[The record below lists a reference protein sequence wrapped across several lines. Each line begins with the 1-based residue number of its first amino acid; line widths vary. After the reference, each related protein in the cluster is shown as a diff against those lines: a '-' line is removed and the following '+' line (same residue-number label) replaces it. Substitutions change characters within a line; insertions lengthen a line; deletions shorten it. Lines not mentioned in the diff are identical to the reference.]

1 MGCGHDKNQI
11 QVENIIKDKSLYE
24 DYEIINPYTFILSL
38 YHLTWK
44 KKPNICVFNKIS
56 EEVMQKSVMKNLNIV
71 IDKMTI
77 FSSDK
82 IRYSIKQNQTLF
94 YIFCS
99 NGVIITRN
107 FQKIN
112 YYFSNYIDNIINL
125 SFVDISLIILPEKEY
140 FSFYEIKKQ
149 SKYFFDLNMKEV
161 DFTKRNDLI
170 NDGKN
175 EQLSEYEDIHE
186 ENEIEL
192 NDKNQEKYKDIEIK
206 INENHFNG
214 EYMKNEDK
222 DFLGIRD
229 NNKRES
235 ITNGNIIVDV
245 NSILNREKNNQLL
258 KEIKDYRNKGKKGGK
273 NKKNDKN
280 SPLSKNSKSYNL
292 LSKISPDKYSKNSNK
307 TTKKKEKEFFNNDLL
322 TMISNEK
329 YYRSKEKE
337 KIKNKSFKNSKSK
350 EKLLKNDK
358 LLFKNKKIINK
369 KRDKNIKIFPL
380 SKQVSTM
387 FNDSNKENTKLI
399 NNESNINNSNK
410 NNIFLNKED
419 NQKKGILPYEIKD
432 NCLIIS
438 TNKLTKE
445 INSEIQ
451 NILFNNDNNNINSIN
466 ESSFDHINFY
476 NEEKKKVRK
485 QRQSI
490 ILENIKFESGNRLS
504 LKEFEKDDKKS
515 NDYIIIFNK
524 NRIPFD
530 KKISLH
536 KINKIYFINC
546 KFNIDSIYF
555 LKELISMLVN
565 YEDLKKICFSK
576 NDTNIIGWKF
586 LKQLFRENF
595 NIRWINFNNSNLI
608 DNNFEIIISSL
619 LLKRIRYLN
628 FANNNITNKSMYLL
642 NTFLI
647 KNQTLTTLNLSHNS
661 HINKDGIK
669 MILNSLKL
677 HPNIYKLDLSHMQL
691 TGSGEYIS
699 SLLYEN
705 KCVHILLLKNDKLN
719 SKDMEFIS
727 KELTKLESTLLFLDL
742 SDNPEVGSEGL
753 KEIGKLIYNNKS
765 LKNLGLDGM
774 NLSINNYL
782 PIFNG
787 IYKNKTIEYYSM
799 SKNEGLPLKGILNF
813 FQKNPQVKK
822 INIIPWDR
830 ENDDDNEENKF
841 SEEEIFLLEKFH
853 LKAPKVIL
861 QGINFIDN

>member
-1 MGCGHDKNQI
+1 MGCAHDKNQI
-11 QVENIIKDKSLYE
+11 PVENIIKEKSLSLYE
-24 DYEIINPYTFILSL
+24 DYEEINPYTFNLSL
-38 YHLTWK
+38 YNLTWK

-56 EEVMQKSVMKNLNIV
+56 EEVMQKLVMKNVNTV
-71 IDKMTI
+71 IEKMTI
-77 FSSDK
+77 FASDK
-82 IRYSIKQNQTLF
+82 IKYSIKQNQILF

-125 SFVDISLIILPEKEY
+125 CFVDISLIIIREKEY
-140 FSFYEIKKQ
+140 FSLYEIKRQ
-149 SKYFFDLNMKEV
+149 SKYFFDLNMKEI

-175 EQLSEYEDIHE
+175 EQLSDYEDIDE
-186 ENEIEL
+186 EDETDINE
-192 NDKNQEKYKDIEIK
+192 EKYKDIEIK

-222 DFLGIRD
+222 DFLGIRES
-229 NNKRES
+229 NKKES
-235 ITNGNIIVDV
+235 FSNGNIIVDV
-245 NSILNREKNNQLL
+245 NSILNKEKNNKLL
-258 KEIKDYRNKGKKGGK
+258 KEIKDYGNRGKKKGKSR
-273 NKKNDKN
+273 NN
-280 SPLSKNSKSYNL
+280 PLSKNSNSYNYNL
-292 LSKISPDKYSKNSNK
+292 SSKISPDKTSKSTSK
-307 TTKKKEKEFFNNDLL
+307 SPTTKREKDIISNDLL

-329 YYRSKEKE
+329 NYKSKEKV
-337 KIKNKSFKNSKSK
+337 KKKSSKNSKSK
-350 EKLLKNDK
+350 EKSSKNDK
-358 LLFKNKKIINK
+358 YLFKNKKILNK
-369 KRDKNIKIFPL
+369 KYEKNIQIHPL
-380 SKQVSTM
+380 SKQISTI
-387 FNDSNKENTKLI
+387 FNDTNKENTKLI
-399 NNESNINNSNK
+399 HNNDSNINYSNK
-410 NNIFLNKED
+410 NNILLNKED
-419 NQKKGILPYEIKD
+419 NHKKGTPPYEIKD

-445 INSEIQ
+445 INLEIQ
-451 NILFNNDNNNINSIN
+451 KILFNNDNSNNI
-466 ESSFDHINFY
+466 ESSFDHVNFF
-476 NEEKKKVRK
+476 NDDRKKIRR
-485 QRQSI
+485 QRQS
-490 ILENIKFESGNRLS
+490 LAFENIKIESGNRLS
-504 LKEFEKDDKKS
+504 INYVIDKEEKKN
-515 NDYIIIFNK
+515 NDYIIIYNK
-524 NRIPFD
+524 NKTPFD

-546 KFNIDSIYF
+546 KFNLDSIYF
-555 LKELISMLVN
+555 LKELICMLVK
-565 YEDLKKICFSK
+565 YEDLKKIHFSK
-576 NDTNIIGWKF
+576 NDTYFVGWKF

-595 NIRWINFNNSNLI
+595 NIRWINFNNSNLN
-608 DNNFEIIISSL
+608 DNNFEMIISSL

-628 FANNNITNKSMYLL
+628 FSYNNITNKSMYLL

-647 KNQTLTTLNLSHNS
+647 KNQTLTILNLSHNS
-661 HINKDGIK
+661 DINKDGIK

-677 HPNIYKLDLSHMQL
+677 HPNIYKLDLSYMQL

-705 KCVHILLLKNDKLN
+705 KCVHILNLKKDKLN

-727 KELTKLESTLLFLDL
+727 KELVKLESTLLFLDI

-765 LKNLGLDGM
+765 LRSIGLDGM

-787 IYKNKTIEYYSM
+787 IFKNKTIEYYSM

-813 FQKNPQVKK
+813 FLKNPQVKK

-830 ENDDDNEENKF
+830 ENEEDNEESKF

-853 LKAPKVIL
+853 LKAPNVIL
-861 QGINFIDN
+861 EGINFIDN